1 MNARGP
7 LVAGLVAVGAGAVLV
22 AVLWATTPSPT
33 PSPSRPTHPPPR
45 NPPAAPAPATSPGQV
60 AQDGASAQPPPD
72 LDAWRQASDPATHR
86 EFDTPEEAE
95 AFVTRN
101 VHELFAVVWPEID
114 PATIT
119 STCTAD
125 GRHCTYEGPWLGDD
139 FLKRW
144 LVAISEGRTGP
155 ADMEGVTFSTFRPE
169 DRGGEH
175 VFVIEAHAP

>member
-7 LVAGLVAVGAGAVLV
+7 IVAVLFALLAGAVLV
-22 AVLWATTPSPT
+22 AILWVTTPSPT
-33 PSPSRPTHPPPR
+33 PPPVNDRRPSTARSAPVSS
-45 NPPAAPAPATSPGQV
+45 PAAPSPSTEPDAATQ
-60 AQDGASAQPPPD
+60 APPD
-72 LDAWRQASDPATHR
+72 LDAWRQAPDPATHR

-101 VHELFAVVWPEID
+101 VTELFAVVWPEID

-119 STCTAD
+119 AACTVD
-125 GRHCTYEGPWLGDD
+125 GRHCTYEGPWPGDD

-169 DRGGEH
+169 ERGEERI
-175 VFVIEAHAP
+175 FVLEAHAP